1 MYKILI
7 ADDEQLVRDSIKSI
21 IEKHFSNEVEVGT
34 AKSGREA
41 IEKAETL
48 KPDIVFMD
56 IMMPGI
62 NGIDAMREIRF
73 RLRDVI
79 FIILT
84 AYDKFDYAMEAIK
97 LEVMDYLLKPVNQE
111 TIIQTVNNS
120 IEIISNRRKKREK
133 ELELKERLERVTPIL
148 ERSFFYSRLFYYDH
162 SRDLK
167 SYTDLLELKEEG
179 GYIITVNFGGIK
191 SEYKTTQTLY
201 QYFRN
206 VLKGKYKCLVGPF
219 MLNRIIVL
227 IPECLKKNM
236 IVTRHEAINIAE
248 YIFNSMSEKVDVE
261 ISIGIGRPYALRDI
275 VKSYDESLKAINSLS
290 GNGIMHIMNVPAK
303 SVFQSDQIFE
313 REKLLLDKAAS
324 GDTEE
329 CLQTFDQIC
338 DCLFKEY
345 ASSFNKIKKKL
356 LELMILIR
364 RIGCNYKIEDEEYFR
379 KGDYIEEF
387 LRIEDPNELKACCK
401 KRIEYVAQNIKNIKE
416 KRINNRLILKAIE
429 YIQGNYKN
437 KITLEDVANELNISP
452 HYFSKLFKDEVGET
466 FIDYI
471 TSLRIQKSKELLEES
486 QLSGKEICF
495 EIGYGDPNYFSRN
508 FKRIVGITPTEYK
521 EITKRKVKLRMY
533 T

>member
-1 MYKILI
+1 
-7 ADDEQLVRDSIKSI
+7 
-21 IEKHFSNEVEVGT
+21 
-34 AKSGREA
+34 
-41 IEKAETL
+41 
-48 KPDIVFMD
+48 
-56 IMMPGI
+56 
-62 NGIDAMREIRF
+62 
-73 RLRDVI
+73 
-79 FIILT
+79 
-84 AYDKFDYAMEAIK
+84 
-97 LEVMDYLLKPVNQE
+97 
-111 TIIQTVNNS
+111 
-120 IEIISNRRKKREK
+120 
-133 ELELKERLERVTPIL
+133 
-148 ERSFFYSRLFYYDH
+148 
-162 SRDLK
+162 
-167 SYTDLLELKEEG
+167 
-179 GYIITVNFGGIK
+179 
-191 SEYKTTQTLY
+191 
-201 QYFRN
+201 
-206 VLKGKYKCLVGPF
+206 

-387 LRIEDPNELKACCK
+387 LE
-401 KRIEYVAQNIKNIKE
+401 
-416 KRINNRLILKAIE
+416 
-429 YIQGNYKN
+429 
-437 KITLEDVANELNISP
+437 
-452 HYFSKLFKDEVGET
+452 
-466 FIDYI
+466 
-471 TSLRIQKSKELLEES
+471 
-486 QLSGKEICF
+486 
-495 EIGYGDPNYFSRN
+495 
-508 FKRIVGITPTEYK
+508 
-521 EITKRKVKLRMY
+521 
-533 T
+533 